1 MVEFYFV
8 NVFFCFVLYCGITT
22 TALTD
27 WDKNE
32 KENAN
37 IRILFAFEIELY
49 LTVKCLENHFVFQLA
64 TL

>member
-1 MVEFYFV
+1 M
-8 NVFFCFVLYCGITT
+8 FFCFVLYCGITT

-27 WDKNE
+27 WHKNE

-49 LTVKCLENHFVFQLA
+49 LTVKCLENHFAFQLA